1 MVNFVMLSTLIMMV
15 KSWFASP
22 TFLMTVSH
30 LFDRLEIVWLN
41 RRIIGFQ
48 EGPQYKRTIELQ
60 FSVGAEAADFKKMAN
75 AEKLDPLE
83 LELRKL
89 ETVVKE
95 IVDEMNYLKRR
106 EAKLRDTNGNDTL
119 TDYFIDMNWSSN
131 FIRIN

>member
-22 TFLMTVSH
+22 TFLMMVSH

-106 EAKLRDTNGNDTL
+106 EAKLRDTNGNDTHRL
-119 TDYFIDMNWSSN
+119 FYWHELI
-131 FIRIN
+131 IKLY